1 MHIGI
6 SEIISI
12 AIIIISIILSIKN
25 VCVEQ
30 SNEDIV
36 ESIMSVS
43 ATVLTFLLM
52 ITNYNGFNKISNN
65 ILGKIFNNNLKYN
78 GIIQL
83 IAIVLLFC
91 LIKYLIQILLRILN
105 SFSGIKSIQN
115 KVVLYVLSVIFGFIR
130 GVVVIILLCIP
141 IVLFNSLVDN
151 KISVL
156 DEFKPYEKLCAILD
170 EQNIDIFTD
179 GVNEQIAN
187 VINNKEIIYYNG
199 VTIEDGVA
207 SNDDIDNKA
216 KEITSEYSSNRD
228 KAKAIYEWIGRN
240 ISYDNAKAEEAL
252 SNNSNNMKS
261 GAIVCYEEKS
271 GICFDYA
278 CLYTAMCSAINLKTQ
293 VIIGEAYNGSE
304 YISHACNKV
313 YIQEEGTWINVD
325 STFYKA
331 GDFFDS
337 SKFETYHREE
347 SVAGEF

>member
-179 GVNEQIAN
+179 GVNERIAN
-187 VINNKEIIYYNG
+187 VINNNL
-199 VTIEDGVA
+199 
-207 SNDDIDNKA
+207 
-216 KEITSEYSSNRD
+216 
-228 KAKAIYEWIGRN
+228 
-240 ISYDNAKAEEAL
+240 L
-252 SNNSNNMKS
+252 SPPNP
-261 GAIVCYEEKS
+261 
-271 GICFDYA
+271 
-278 CLYTAMCSAINLKTQ
+278 
-293 VIIGEAYNGSE
+293 
-304 YISHACNKV
+304 
-313 YIQEEGTWINVD
+313 
-325 STFYKA
+325 
-331 GDFFDS
+331 
-337 SKFETYHREE
+337 
-347 SVAGEF
+347 